1 MSIISKLSLLSHK
14 KENKK
19 RILSHLSGFSNTEKR
34 DKLYEMAFQMQED
47 DLDLQHTF
55 KSLKDSKL
63 GLSHPDFSVVAK
75 KMEETDLFMN
85 KNFETVEGVNE
96 CSKCKSKRTISFTK
110 QVRSADEGAS
120 VFITCIDCKHRFIM
134 NS

>member
-1 MSIISKLSLLSHK
+1 
-14 KENKK
+14 
-19 RILSHLSGFSNTEKR
+19 
-34 DKLYEMAFQMQED
+34 MAFQMQED

-120 VFITCIDCKHRFIM
+120 VLQQR
-134 NS
+134 

>member
-1 MSIISKLSLLSHK
+1 MSITSKLSLLSHK

-19 RILSHLSGFSNTEKR
+19 RILSHLSAFSNTEKR

-63 GLSHPDFSVVAK
+63 GLSHPDFSVVSK

>member
-19 RILSHLSGFSNTEKR
+19 RILSHLSAFSDTEKR

-47 DLDLQHTF
+47 DRDLQDAF
-55 KSLKDSKL
+55 KDLKASKL
-63 GLSHPDFSVVAK
+63 GLSHQDFSVVAK

-85 KNFETVEGVNE
+85 KNFETEEGVNE
-96 CSKCKSKRTISFTK
+96 CSICKSNRTISFTK

-120 VFITCIDCKHRFIM
+120 VFITCIDCKHRFIL

>member
-1 MSIISKLSLLSHK
+1 MSVTSKLSLLSHK
-14 KENKK
+14 KDNKK
-19 RILSHLSGFSNTEKR
+19 LILSHLSRYEDT
-34 DKLYEMAFQMQED
+34 DKLDKIYEMAFQMQED
-47 DLDLQHTF
+47 GHDLKKIFQG
-55 KSLKDSKL
+55 LKEEKL
-63 GLSHPDFSVVAK
+63 GLSHSDFSIVSK

-96 CSKCKSKRTISFTK
+96 CGKCKSKRTISFTK

-120 VFITCIDCKHRFIM
+120 VFITCIDCKHRFIL